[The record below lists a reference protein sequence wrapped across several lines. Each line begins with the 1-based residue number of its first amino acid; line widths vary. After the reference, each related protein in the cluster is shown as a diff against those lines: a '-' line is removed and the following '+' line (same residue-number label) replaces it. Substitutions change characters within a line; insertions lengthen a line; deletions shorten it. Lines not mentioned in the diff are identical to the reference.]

1 MGSKNITAGKHDG
14 VHLKIA
20 CMLCARV
27 TNHEVLKSV
36 EEVGWEEIGPDYDI
50 HWGATKQI
58 IRCCGCDTVSFR
70 SLSGNSEE
78 IGPDGKGIEHEE
90 LYPSRTE
97 GRQCLDDEHLLP
109 SDLERVYRETVSAL
123 NNKQP
128 VLAGIGIRAIIET
141 VSKAKNA
148 SGRDLF
154 GKINDLVTKGVL
166 TQEGADIL
174 HKLRVLGNSAV
185 HEVKA
190 HKPVELN
197 LAMDVVEHLLQAVY
211 ILPFHASRTFK

>member
-1 MGSKNITAGKHDG
+1 VGSKEISTDKYAGKQTK
-14 VHLKIA
+14 VA
-20 CMLCARV
+20 CMHCAGV
-27 TNHEVLKSV
+27 TNHEILKSV
-36 EEVGWEEIGPDYDI
+36 EETGWEELGPDYYI
-50 HWGATKQI
+50 HWDATNQI
-58 IRCCGCDTVSFR
+58 IKCCGCETISFR
-70 SLSGNSEE
+70 MLSSNSEE
-78 IGPDGKGIEHEE
+78 VGPDGAIEHEE

-97 GRQCLDDEHLLP
+97 GRQPLNDDHLLP
-109 SDLERVYRETVSAL
+109 SDLERIYRETVSAL

-141 VSKAKNA
+141 VSKEKNA

-154 GKINDLVTKGVL
+154 IKINDLVSKGVL
-166 TQEGADIL
+166 TQEGSDIL
-174 HKLRVLGNSAV
+174 HKLRVLGNSAA